1 MVQSLEQ
8 TKKEL
13 VQEVCVNYAVALSG
27 CNTNEAVKQVSREII
42 LKITQKAQLG
52 ERVEAVG

>member
-13 VQEVCVNYAVALSG
+13 VQEVCVNYAVALSS
-27 CNTNEAVKQVSREII
+27 CNTNEQVKLVSSEII